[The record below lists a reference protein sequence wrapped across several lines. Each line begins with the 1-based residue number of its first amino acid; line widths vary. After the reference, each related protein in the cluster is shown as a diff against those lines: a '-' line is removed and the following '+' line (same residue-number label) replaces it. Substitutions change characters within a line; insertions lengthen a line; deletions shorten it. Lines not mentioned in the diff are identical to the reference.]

1 MAKIERVNEVIG
13 KSPVEVYEAA
23 IQAFEEAGFT
33 VWKKRPIAWL
43 MMVRKTV
50 DGKTA
55 DGNLS
60 ARMGAV
66 TSYILTLAGDELSED
81 ILAGQADQFVEALE
95 RIFSA

>member
-1 MAKIERVNEVIG
+1 MSKIERVNDVVG
-13 KSPVEVYEAA
+13 KSPTEIYETA
-23 IQAFEEAGFT
+23 IQAFEETGFT

-50 DGKTA
+50 DGETI

-66 TSYILTLAGDELSED
+66 TSYILTLA
-81 ILAGQADQFVEALE
+81 ADRLPEEKVAQSADLFVEALN
-95 RIFSA
+95 RILSA

>member
-13 KSPVEVYEAA
+13 KSPTEVYETA
-23 IQAFEEAGFT
+23 IAAFEEAGFT

-50 DGKTA
+50 DGKTI

-66 TSYILTLAGDELSED
+66 TSYILTLAADDLPEEKIAQSADEFISAFD
-81 ILAGQADQFVEALE
+81 RAIAL
-95 RIFSA
+95 